1 MALVAILALATACSS
16 AATGQSPPGAPAAPA
31 PGEGRADGDDGGE
44 PGAGGEEAPPPAQ
57 LAGRLIIRTGELT
70 LRVEEVGAT
79 LGQVR
84 ALALELDGFV
94 SGSRASSSDEVA
106 TLTLRIP
113 AEAFDRALERLRE
126 MALEVV
132 VEATREED
140 VTTQVIDLEARIENL
155 EASEEQYRRLVDRA
169 ETVEEILA
177 VQRRLDE
184 IRGQIEQLSAQ
195 LAHISRQA
203 ALSTLTVTLVPE
215 DRPVE
220 AVTTEFDPGATFDQ
234 ALAALV
240 AIGQGLV
247 AVGIWF
253 GMVWLPILVVLA
265 LLAFAALRGA
275 MALRRRIAP
284 AGEPPAA

>member
-1 MALVAILALATACSS
+1 MALVAILALASACS
-16 AATGQSPPGAPAAPA
+16 AASTGAPAPEPPQPA
-31 PGEGRADGDDGGE
+31 PGDGEDRGDGGLT
-44 PGAGGEEAPPPAQ
+44 GDEEAPPPAQ

-70 LRVEEVGAT
+70 LRVEEVGASI
-79 LGQVR
+79 GQVR

-94 SGSRASSSDEVA
+94 SGSRASSSEEVA

-113 AEAFDRALERLRE
+113 ADAFDRALERLRD

-132 VEATREED
+132 VEGTREED

-220 AVTTEFDPGATFDQ
+220 AVTTEFDPKATFDQ

-253 GMVWLPILVVLA
+253 GMVWLPILVVLGM
-265 LLAFAALRGA
+265 LAFAVVRGA
-275 MALRRRIAP
+275 MAVRRRIAA